1 MRLALCGS
9 LALLLAG
16 SALLPTE
23 AEAAPKVPPKKAAPA
38 KKAAPPKIELA
49 PELLQR
55 VQETLAEAL
64 ASRDAVAQ

>member
-23 AEAAPKVPPKKAAPA
+23 LKARG
-38 KKAAPPKIELA
+38 ELEYA
-49 PELLQR
+49 I
-55 VQETLAEAL
+55 
-64 ASRDAVAQ
+64 